1 MITQKKKPFS
11 RKEKTMQL
19 IKSLSNQIDYAFD
32 TKKKDFFYSFIYL
45 KIYSFYLNF
54 NKLNQNVLFYLFLKI
69 FFIQLLLIQ

>member
-1 MITQKKKPFS
+1 
-11 RKEKTMQL
+11 MQL

-32 TKKKDFFYSFIYL
+32 TKKRLFYSFIYL

>member
-32 TKKKDFFYSFIYL
+32 TKKK
-45 KIYSFYLNF
+45 KT
-54 NKLNQNVLFYLFLKI
+54 
-69 FFIQLLLIQ
+69 FFIHLYISKYIAFI